1 MKKQSRLD
9 QNPDGFSDP
18 SEADLSRQAPKPK
31 RRHNR
36 SSNRSPFDDDS
47 SLQFG
52 YQENAKSSSSNTTG
66 STSPRQVNKFIKKPT
81 SIPVTT
87 EKISVTRSPRDV
99 LTPRTSARANQNNKM
114 PQEAPRVK
122 TGLLSQSSILARVAR
137 RKELYDKGIELAPG
151 AFDDKDD
158 DESSS
163 DATSTSGNVLFGAN
177 KKSFVKKTGISNN
190 QVPDL
195 QHLDSETN
203 TSDRDEKQKKKSRRG
218 RKSSSG
224 QLINRTFSMTFFF
237 II

>member
-1 MKKQSRLD
+1 LKKQSHLD

-18 SEADLSRQAPKPK
+18 SETDLSRQAPKPK

-52 YQENAKSSSSNTTG
+52 YQENNKSSSSNTTG
-66 STSPRQVNKFIKKPT
+66 STSPRQVNKFIKKAAP
-81 SIPVTT
+81 IPVTT

-99 LTPRTSARANQNNKM
+99 LTPRTSSARANQNNRM
-114 PQEAPRVK
+114 AQEAPRVT

-151 AFDDKDD
+151 AFDNKDD
-158 DESSS
+158 DDSSS
-163 DATSTSGNVLFGAN
+163 DPTSTSGNVLFGAN
-177 KKSFVKKTGISNN
+177 KKSFVKKTGTSNN

-203 TSDRDEKQKKKSRRG
+203 TSDRDEKKKKKSRRG

-224 QLINRTFSMTFFF
+224 
-237 II
+237 